1 MKLNKTIGRVA
12 TTLVATAM
20 LASLAA
26 PVYAYDA
33 VTDENTGSSITTEK
47 PYQEGDSFYITKYL
61 TKDEKTMVP
70 KIDFEFEVTPVTGVS
85 GTHNGAPLK
94 NGIQGAV
101 TPDETDGKASF
112 APGETLDRSTE
123 LFTKVKFNVDL
134 DKFAETGVGVY
145 KYSIKEKDFASGTGI
160 TKDTN
165 TLDLYVYI
173 ANDEENG
180 GLKVA
185 YTELVDPNGGEDSS
199 KIKMDSFTNEYGKYE
214 DDLNDLV
221 VYKVLSGDA
230 AVMGDTFD
238 FSVTISGE
246 TGEKYYVEFGTYAI
260 PEDSKDDVPE
270 FIPNN
275 QTAIWDSGVT
285 ETVKLG
291 NNDAFKVY
299 SLDKTDTYKV
309 EETDDKR
316 TDYTVKIDEQESTD
330 YIATGTLSSDKTIE
344 FDNHKAFTTPTGIVM
359 NVAPYALLVVIA
371 AAGCFVFLRKRRED

>member
-1 MKLNKTIGRVA
+1 MKLNKTMGRVA

-26 PVYAYDA
+26 PAYAYEV
-33 VTDENTGSSITTEK
+33 VTDSNTGSSITTEK

-61 TKDEKTMVP
+61 TKDAKTMVP

-85 GTHNGAPLK
+85 GTRNGAPLK
-94 NGIQGAV
+94 NGIPNAV
-101 TPDETDGKASF
+101 TPDASEGKASF
-112 APGETLDRSTE
+112 APGETLDQSTE

-134 DKFAETGVGVY
+134 EKFEETGVGVY

-173 ANDEENG
+173 ANDDVNG

-199 KIKMDSFTNEYGKYE
+199 EIKMDSFTNEYGKYA

-230 AVMGDTFD
+230 AVMGDEFEFT
-238 FSVTISGE
+238 VTINGE
-246 TGEKYYVEFGTYAI
+246 TGEKYYVELGTYGVSEGNETAH
-260 PEDSKDDVPE
+260 
-270 FIPNN
+270 FIPNG
-275 QTAIWDSGVT
+275 QSVVWESGKA
-285 ETVKLG
+285 ETVTLG

-299 SLDKTDTYKV
+299 SLDKTDSYTV

-316 TDYTVKIDEQESTD
+316 ADYTVEIDNVKSENYT
-330 YIATGTLSSDKTIE
+330 ATGTLNNDKTIE
-344 FDNHKAFTTPTGIVM
+344 FDNHKQFTTPTGIVM
-359 NVAPYALLVVIA
+359 NVAPYALLVVVA
-371 AAGCFVFLRKRRED
+371 AAGCFVFMRKRRED